1 MQLKAALL
9 LGSLCC
15 LGVGSATPA
24 AADTCDDLW
33 YSRNEVYK
41 SLGYCF
47 KTARAIRAFGN
58 AGCLYDVLED
68 VPLNRAQQR
77 MVGDLL
83 REERALGCPR

>member
-1 MQLKAALL
+1 MQLNAALL
-9 LGSLCC
+9 IGSLFCF
-15 LGVGSATPA
+15 GVGFSSPA

-41 SLGYCF
+41 TLGYCF

-58 AGCLYDVLED
+58 AGCLYDRLED